1 MFASPVQLHASSFC
15 IDIVSC
21 RARPFTKRKARKG
34 HGQVRRVCC
43 TISMNIWGKCG
54 VTNYHKTRIRSI
66 ALITL
71 LSQFAPILE
80 NEVEKK
86 FGVTLDETQLL
97 V

>member
-1 MFASPVQLHASSFC
+1 
-15 IDIVSC
+15 
-21 RARPFTKRKARKG
+21 
-34 HGQVRRVCC
+34 
-43 TISMNIWGKCG
+43 MNSGGNVVLIM
-54 VTNYHKTRIRSI
+54 TPNYHKTQIRSI
-66 ALITL
+66 ALIAL